1 MNTTIARTQTQTT
14 AFYAA
19 GSPYARKVRTTNPA
33 KPNAPNR
40 TFVVVTIPK
49 RRTFTL
55 SPSSAPLLPPARVS
69 MADVEYGSHLLTKG
83 IFLYFFF
90 LASLNWF
97 HYRNMRKDMEN
108 EGDAK
113 QNDTK
118 NKTRND
124 KK

>member
-1 MNTTIARTQTQTT
+1 MNTTIARTQLQTT
-14 AFYAA
+14 AFYA
-19 GSPYARKVRTTNPA
+19 GGFPCARKVRTTNSPR
-33 KPNAPNR
+33 PNAPNR
-40 TFVVVTIPK
+40 PFVVVTIPK

-69 MADVEYGSHLLTKG
+69 MSDIEYGSHLVTKG

-97 HYRNMRKDMEN
+97 HYRNMRKEAEN
-108 EGDAK
+108 AK
-113 QNDTK
+113 QNTETNKTK
-118 NKTRND
+118 NDR